1 MNLWKSFFIF
11 YINMRHEKR
20 SILEVNISLKCKLPE
35 AVARRCSVKKVFL
48 KISQI
53 SQENTYF
60 RVSFL
65 IKPQVC
71 NFIKKEALTRVF
83 FCEFCEIS
91 KNTFFIEHLWWLLLL
106 FLKELWKTIMNRTS
120 PYIRFLQNTFEENR
134 MEYLKQRNYCF
145 TAFHNISGTHH

>member
-91 KNTFFIEHLWWLLLL
+91 KNTFFIEHLWWLLLY
-106 FLKELWKTIMNRTS
+106 IGNRS
-120 PYIRFLQNTFEENR
+120 MYI
-134 MEYLKQRNYCF
+134 YCF
-145 TAFHNISGTHH
+145 TSLLSRMTPKIVLYKYQLLHVKRFL